1 MKKLTEKHLQKLAQ
15 VAAFNDIKAE
25 GKNNIPFSIIKKEPS
40 QIRIPK
46 MKIVQL

>member
-25 GKNNIPFSIIKKEPS
+25 GKNNIPFNIIKKEPS
-40 QIRIPK
+40 EIKIPK
-46 MKIVQL
+46 VQTITI